1 VPPTD
6 DEHPVRVAVDIADRP
21 LRERVSRALAEAGDI
36 ALASPGDA
44 DVIVADRP
52 PAVDRP
58 VIAVA
63 AAALP
68 PDGPPSTWRCDLR
81 AVLPADVD
89 GSTLGAVIT
98 VIAAGLGVAPP
109 GTTRSTFGR
118 AGTWAAA
125 LDDTV
130 EDDEPAAALTPRERE
145 VLSLLAAGAS
155 NKAIARALGLSVHTA
170 KFHVASLTEKLG
182 ARGRLEAVSIAIRAG
197 LIMV

>member
-1 VPPTD
+1 VRPTD

-21 LRERVSRALAEAGDI
+21 LRERVSRALAEAGDV
-36 ALASPGDA
+36 AFASPGDA

-52 PAVDRP
+52 PIVDRP
-58 VIAVA
+58 VIAIVPA
-63 AAALP
+63 TLP
-68 PDGPPSTWRCDLR
+68 PDGPPTAWRCDLR

-98 VIAAGLGVAPP
+98 VVAAGLGVAPP
-109 GTTRSTFGR
+109 RATRGTVGR
-118 AGTWAAA
+118 AGTWAEA
-125 LDDTV
+125 LDDAV
-130 EDDEPAAALTPRERE
+130 EDDEPAATLTPRERE

-182 ARGRLEAVSIAIRAG
+182 ARGRLEAVAIAIRTG